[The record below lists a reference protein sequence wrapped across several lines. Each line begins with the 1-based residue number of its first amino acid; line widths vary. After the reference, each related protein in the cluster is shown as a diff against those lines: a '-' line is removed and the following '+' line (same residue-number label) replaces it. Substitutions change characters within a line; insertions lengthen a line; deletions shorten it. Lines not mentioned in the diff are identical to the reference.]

1 MHTTSHVVAY
11 VSKKSSRDKKVL
23 PVENQSLIQAR
34 AQQIYQ
40 DDSIYMLHEKK
51 LERRI
56 GHIRTIWMTFTL
68 YGQVVAQNSER
79 IMITRYAQQCSNP
92 TNTCESTCARL
103 CIIRRYKKALI
114 SGIYFDKILVE
125 CRQVYSVV

>member
-92 TNTCESTCARL
+92 TNTCDIHLRS
-103 CIIRRYKKALI
+103 ALYHSEI
-114 SGIYFDKILVE
+114 
-125 CRQVYSVV
+125 